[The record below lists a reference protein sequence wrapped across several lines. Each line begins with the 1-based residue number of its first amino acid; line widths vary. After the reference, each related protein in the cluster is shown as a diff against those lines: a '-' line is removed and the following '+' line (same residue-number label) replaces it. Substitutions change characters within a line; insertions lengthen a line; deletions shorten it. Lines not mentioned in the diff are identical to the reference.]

1 MTRKTLPG
9 NVSLCCEKT
18 DKFKTAIVSFNMA
31 IPLDDNVSARAIL
44 PYLLCRSNSEHP
56 DELGFSRTLAKLYG
70 AKITPY
76 VRKVGE
82 TQILNL
88 TMNSLDDR
96 FALDDE
102 KLCAECL
109 DLLCKCIFSPCL
121 VDGCFSDETVNRE
134 KRLLCERINSLKDE
148 KRLYA
153 KQRLEEEMCA
163 CEAFSISP
171 YGTVQQVNALT
182 SEQIYT
188 TWIDLIERSVI
199 QINVIGSADEKE
211 TEETI
216 KKYISDERKNIVSLH
231 TEFIT
236 SAYEEK
242 RVEETEHLKQ
252 SKIVIGMRANMTYD
266 RDNLGALMVMNSLFG
281 GDVHSKLFTNVRE
294 KQSLCYYC
302 GSSLY
307 RYKGIIYVQCGVETE
322 NIEKAVESILFELK
336 EIQQGN
342 FSQQDIDM
350 SVLKLK
356 DTLQCVYDSPESIDI
371 WYSNQMA
378 SGAVIEPDE
387 MTGLIKNVSRE
398 EIIIAANDVTLD
410 TVYVLKADGETRED
424 DE

>member
-1 MTRKTLPG
+1 
-9 NVSLCCEKT
+9 
-18 DKFKTAIVSFNMA
+18 MA
-31 IPLDDNVSARAIL
+31 MPLDDNVSARAIL
-44 PYLLCRSNSEHP
+44 PYLLCRSNSEQS
-56 DELGFSRTLAKLYG
+56 DELDFSRMLAKLYG

-88 TMNSLDDR
+88 TMNTVDDR
-96 FALDDE
+96 FALDGE
-102 KLCAECL
+102 KLCSECTE
-109 DLLCKCIFSPCL
+109 LLCKCIFSPAL
-121 VDGCFSDETVNRE
+121 VNGCFSDEAVTRE

-153 KQRLEEEMCA
+153 KQRLEEEMCS

-171 YGTVQQVNALT
+171 YGTVEQVNALT
-182 SEQIYT
+182 GEQIYT
-188 TWIDLIERSVI
+188 TWIDTIERSVI
-199 QINVIGSADEKE
+199 QINVIGSADKKE
-211 TEETI
+211 TEQVI
-216 KKYISDERKNIVSLH
+216 KKYISDERKNVVSLH
-231 TEFIT
+231 TEFVT

-252 SKIVIGMRANMTYD
+252 SKIVLGLRANMTYD
-266 RDNLGALMVMNSLFG
+266 RDNLGALMVMNSIFG

-322 NIEKAVESILFELK
+322 NIDKAVSSILFELN
-336 EIQQGN
+336 EIRKGN
-342 FSQQDIDM
+342 FAQDDIDM

-356 DTLQCVYDSPESIDI
+356 DTLHCVYDSPESIDI
-371 WYSNQMA
+371 WYSNQIA
-378 SGAVIEPDE
+378 SGAVIHPDE
-387 MTGLIKNVSRE
+387 MAELVKNISKE

-410 TVYVLKADGETRED
+410 TVFVLKADGEGQE
-424 DE
+424 EEE